1 MYEKQETPPCGALNS
16 YIWNKC
22 IGEIADAIEDI
33 ALLRVE
39 ELHLLDG
46 RGDSAEQPHRGI
58 SKEQLACAELRSI
71 RLERTPV
78 IAVDAD
84 TVYFRSEVFCE
95 FQLHAIGDAPDKEEG
110 KFFWTSCKLT
120 LFPDGHR
127 LEVLQVN
134 PMVNG
139 EYTREPLHPLPEF
152 PGVSANQNLLPDLS
166 GMDDAAHK
174 ERLEKEAE
182 RFLTQYCGEALE
194 RPQAVPIRQIAEEK
208 MGINLIVD
216 KSLSNDLSIF
226 GETVFV
232 DSDVGVL
239 TDGEREQ
246 LHCKAGTIL
255 LEPDALMVRNM
266 GSYNFTLAHE
276 VYHWY
281 AHRAYML
288 LRMANAGQGHAKQE
302 SAVQQCYVYNN
313 GSSRTPAALAE
324 IQANAVAAR
333 ILMPR
338 RAVARKY
345 KELQEK
351 YGTAEKM
358 MVADLAIFFEVS
370 KQAMRIRLETLG
382 IMANTALQ
390 PEKMRRIDRLTL
402 FDAFSTDKNLRR
414 LLVSGAYRYAD
425 GYSNARNVNIGYDF
439 ITDML
444 VLEIK
449 LDEQKMD
456 IHRTDNPW
464 LTRAAQSLAEAFRLA
479 ASKELDVEFTEL
491 VTGYRIRTNAAGAFV
506 DVYLY
511 DSLSSGA
518 GYAVSVADNI
528 EKLLKQIRELL
539 VSCDCGSACHKCL
552 KHYRN
557 QYVHGLLD
565 RFAALELLEWGTSGK
580 LAESLSVEEQH
591 LLLLPL
597 ESILRVSGCTLV
609 TLDNGILVKRK
620 GRKEKKL
627 VVYPAMW
634 KEPQQEDTV
643 YVSNAYIKYAK
654 PYAVQKILSI

>member
-1 MYEKQETPPCGALNS
+1 MYEKQGTPPCGALNS

-84 TVYFRSEVFCE
+84 TVYFRSEIFCE
-95 FQLHAIGDAPDKEEG
+95 FQLHAIGGALDDEKG
-110 KFFWTSCKLT
+110 KFLWTSCKLT
-120 LFPDGHR
+120 LLSAGHR
-127 LEVLQVN
+127 MEVLQVN

-139 EYTREPLHPLPEF
+139 EYTREPLHPLLEF

-166 GMDDAAHK
+166 GMYDAAHK
-174 ERLEKEAE
+174 ESLEKEAE
-182 RFLTQYCGEALE
+182 RFLTQYCREALE

-208 MGINLIVD
+208 MSINLIVD
-216 KSLSNDLSIF
+216 KSLSDDLSVF

-232 DSDVGVL
+232 DSDVDVL
-239 TDGEREQ
+239 ADGEPEQ
-246 LHCKAGTIL
+246 LHCKAGTVL
-255 LEPDALMVRNM
+255 LDPDVLMMRNM

-288 LRMANAGQGHAKQE
+288 LRMANTGQE

-333 ILMPR
+333 ILMPC
-338 RAVARKY
+338 RAVVRKY

-351 YGTAEKM
+351 YGTAEEM
-358 MVADLAIFFEVS
+358 MAADLAIFFEVS

-382 IMANTALQ
+382 IMANTVPQ
-390 PEKMRRIDRLTL
+390 PEKLCRIDHLTL

-414 LLVSGAYRYAD
+414 LLASGAYRYAD
-425 GYSNARNVNIGYDF
+425 GYI
-439 ITDML
+439 
-444 VLEIK
+444 
-449 LDEQKMD
+449 
-456 IHRTDNPW
+456 
-464 LTRAAQSLAEAFRLA
+464 
-479 ASKELDVEFTEL
+479 
-491 VTGYRIRTNAAGAFV
+491 
-506 DVYLY
+506 
-511 DSLSSGA
+511 
-518 GYAVSVADNI
+518 
-528 EKLLKQIRELL
+528 
-539 VSCDCGSACHKCL
+539 
-552 KHYRN
+552 
-557 QYVHGLLD
+557 
-565 RFAALELLEWGTSGK
+565 
-580 LAESLSVEEQH
+580 
-591 LLLLPL
+591 
-597 ESILRVSGCTLV
+597 
-609 TLDNGILVKRK
+609 VKK
-620 GRKEKKL
+620 
-627 VVYPAMW
+627 
-634 KEPQQEDTV
+634 
-643 YVSNAYIKYAK
+643 
-654 PYAVQKILSI
+654 